1 VALEHWILG
10 EVERIE
16 DQCVIV
22 LPITFSQWK
31 LVVFLVGEEEHHPL
45 VRCLLI
51 SVHVLQMT
59 IILENSV
66 CPHVFHAGLEQ
77 HRRLVQSRVDVP
89 QTIIPIQDKDVFH
102 VILMEQQEAP
112 LQQVAHLQRIV
123 YVLQKEYTI
132 RMIHAG
138 QWLDVFHVIRTY
150 AQMHRAKYKD
160 NVDDSTDP
168 WYNTNSYTLL
178 FSKRRV

>member
-1 VALEHWILG
+1 
-10 EVERIE
+10 
-16 DQCVIV
+16 
-22 LPITFSQWK
+22 
-31 LVVFLVGEEEHHPL
+31 
-45 VRCLLI
+45 
-51 SVHVLQMT
+51 
-59 IILENSV
+59 
-66 CPHVFHAGLEQ
+66 VFHAGLEQ